1 MAIIR
6 YDTRRPKG
14 DGIIRRLQTLRA
26 RDNPTSPKQPDP
38 KADPTITNNTPQ
50 NTSETDPRFWN
61 ETSTPNLPTPL
72 SSRQKSTSSPSA
84 AYRKPS
90 IAAAT
95 IIGVLVLAA
104 ITFLSIYYIRREKRA
119 RRARRLQEQ
128 SQPQDDPFGQS
139 SLSLTA
145 ETGKALDDFLMKDVK
160 PVRTSI
166 MFSRSPSPS
175 VTYVVDE
182 TERRS
187 NRNSYNASAASLH
200 KIETLARVSSDRTR
214 WSSRG
219 SDRSSSSVRE
229 AQAMLQPTGSASP
242 RVSMSSTKPPTVRS
256 YRLSMSSP
264 DETTPSTTTTT
275 ESSLQSPELPSPR
288 SSQSISGMSSIQ
300 KTPSRP
306 DSGIFLLPSVSGASH
321 SSHASS
327 RLSAQSMA
335 RTEPRAINNAGGL
348 RRSHARSGS
357 HSHSLSQVN
366 ISPITESLESGSGL
380 GSSIQLT
387 PDRSTPSPMFRLSE
401 G

>member
-1 MAIIR
+1 MLR
-6 YDTRRPKG
+6 
-14 DGIIRRLQTLRA
+14 TLRA
-26 RDNPTSPKQPDP
+26 RDNQ
-38 KADPTITNNTPQ
+38 ADPTIIPNTPQ
-50 NTSETDPRFWN
+50 NINDTDPRFWN
-61 ETSTPNLPTPL
+61 ETSNPILPTPIP
-72 SSRQKSTSSPSA
+72 SRQKSTSSPAA

-128 SQPQDDPFGQS
+128 SPPQDDP

-145 ETGKALDDFLMKDVK
+145 ETSKALDDFLMKDVK
-160 PVRTSI
+160 PERTSI
-166 MFSRSPSPS
+166 MFSRSSSPA

-182 TERRS
+182 TGRRS

-229 AQAMLQPTGSASP
+229 AQAMLQPTGSTSP
-242 RVSMSSTKPPTVRS
+242 RVSMSSTRPPTVRS

-264 DETTPSTTTTT
+264 DKTTPSTTTTT
-275 ESSLQSPELPSPR
+275 DGTLQSPELPSPR
-288 SSQSISGMSSIQ
+288 SSQSISGTSSIQ
-300 KTPSRP
+300 KTSSRP
-306 DSGIFLLPSVSGASH
+306 DSGIFLLPSVSGASR

-327 RLSAQSMA
+327 LLSAQSMA
-335 RTEPRAINNAGGL
+335 RAEPRAINNAGGL

-357 HSHSLSQVN
+357 HSHSLSQAN
-366 ISPITESLESGSGL
+366 ISPITESLESGSVL

-387 PDRSTPSPMFRLSE
+387 PERSTPPPLFRFSE